1 MDLNNTTINIENN
14 SELQQ
19 STSAQIN
26 TFKGNKKKNKQH
38 KKEKSLTRLVVCFI
52 IAILSFVALMGVQ
65 SYILRNKQTTPS
77 VVCSVDNI
85 PSNTVITKNNVNKYF
100 TVIERD
106 TFQIT
111 KNNYN
116 SLEDIPEG
124 ILADEMCKNQELLKT
139 NIRSNDEIFEYLE
152 DSEVVEMS
160 IKVSN
165 IGDVV
170 GGMLRTGDLVNIS
183 YVDSKTN
190 EATTLYSKVF
200 VKQALNS
207 SGEPISKSNSTISAT
222 TIILLVNPSM
232 EETIYAASSSGD
244 IKISRYSLEYN

>member
-1 MDLNNTTINIENN
+1 MDTNTNITTNTVENSYGTN
-14 SELQQ
+14 QHS
-19 STSAQIN
+19 SQIVQKN
-26 TFKGNKKKNKQH
+26 GKKKDKKQ
-38 KKEKSLTRLVVCFI
+38 KKEKSLTRLVVCLI
-52 IAILSFVALMGVQ
+52 IAIFSFVALMGVQ
-65 SYILRNKQTTPS
+65 SYILRNKQTTPI
-77 VVCSVDNI
+77 VVCAVDNI
-85 PSNTVITKNNVNKYF
+85 PMNTVITKDNVDDYF
-100 TVIERD
+100 MIIERD

-116 SLEDIPEG
+116 SLDDVPEG
-124 ILADEMCKNQELLKT
+124 LIIDVMCKNQELLKT
-139 NIRSNDEIFEYLE
+139 NIRNNDEVFEYLS

-160 IKVSN
+160 IKVSD

-207 SGEPISKSNSTISAT
+207 SGEPISKNNSSASAT
-222 TIILLVNPSM
+222 TIILLVNPLM
-232 EETIYAASSSGD
+232 EEEIHSAISSGD
-244 IKISRYSLEYN
+244 VKFSRYSFEYN